1 MTCPVIPVPSQ
12 HCEPLPL
19 STSRFLNVLLPGVFV
34 PSQSLSTGKS
44 GEKAAGRFAPY
55 CGPSALIDACLPR
68 GLEMLGPEHN
78 KKPTIVLPK
87 STPLCA
93 PFPSTLPRDC
103 RSAIIRLSHLET
115 RLPFIAS
122 KQPDSTFPRVF
133 AGAELHRPGM
143 ERQTSLAT
151 AFLSPGPPERSRRPA
166 LIGRRGTAG
175 ALLALAAGLLA
186 AGSASEYDYVSFQ
199 SDIGA
204 YQSGRFYTKPPQC
217 VDIPADLRLCHNV
230 GYKRMVLPNLLE
242 HETMAEVKQQAS
254 SWVPLLNKNCH
265 IGTQVFLC
273 SLFAPVCLDRPIYP
287 CRWLCEAV
295 RDSCEPVMQFFGF
308 YWPEMLKCDKFP
320 EGDVCI
326 AMTPPNATEASK
338 PQGTTVCPP
347 CDNELK
353 SEAII
358 EHLCAS
364 EFALRMKIKEVK
376 KENGDKKIV
385 PKKKKPLKL
394 GPIKKKE
401 LKKLVLYLKNGADCP
416 CHQLDNLSQHFLIMG
431 RKVKS
436 QYLLTAIHKWDKKN
450 KEFKNFMKKMKNH
463 ECPTFQSV
471 FK

>member
-1 MTCPVIPVPSQ
+1 MVFAPPQRQSGEEACPGSRVRRAGRLKAALRRFS
-12 HCEPLPL
+12 LPE
-19 STSRFLNVLLPGVFV
+19 SRFVGNGLCTAATENKTEGVSCSSGAPGTRVLQPRERE
-34 PSQSLSTGKS
+34 PR
-44 GEKAAGRFAPY
+44 AARPPA
-55 CGPSALIDACLPR
+55 A
-68 GLEMLGPEHN
+68 
-78 KKPTIVLPK
+78 
-87 STPLCA
+87 
-93 PFPSTLPRDC
+93 
-103 RSAIIRLSHLET
+103 
-115 RLPFIAS
+115 
-122 KQPDSTFPRVF
+122 
-133 AGAELHRPGM
+133 RPGAGQPSGRAPTPR
-143 ERQTSLAT
+143 ELPPRRGRYAEGRPPPS
-151 AFLSPGPPERSRRPA
+151 SGKDSVPPGPA
-166 LIGRRGTAG
+166 HGV
-175 ALLALAAGLLA
+175 LLALAAGLLA

-199 SDIGA
+199 SDIGS

-217 VDIPADLRLCHNV
+217 VDIPVDLRLCHNV
-230 GYKRMVLPNLLE
+230 GYKKMVLPNLLE

-416 CHQLDNLSQHFLIMG
+416 CHQLDNLSHNFLIMG